1 MLRSEEDTIEEAEG
15 DRVNILALGL
25 KELAELTEAKEDG
38 LREVDAEG
46 LGEGREEVEAVKL
59 WTVEWVSSEVG
70 ERVRVVHGEVVL
82 EEQMEAL

>member
-1 MLRSEEDTIEEAEG
+1 MLKGEEDTIEEAEG

-46 LGEGREEVEAVKL
+46 LGKGREEVEAVKL

-70 ERVRVVHGEVVL
+70 ERVRVVSGEVVL

>member
-1 MLRSEEDTIEEAEG
+1 
-15 DRVNILALGL
+15 LGL
-25 KELAELTEAKEDG
+25 NELAELTEAKEDG

-46 LGEGREEVEAVKL
+46 LGKGREEVEAVKL

-70 ERVRVVHGEVVL
+70 ERVRVVSGEVVL